1 MAAMPPTMPVTGA
14 NTAPP
19 SASSIAEPAAS
30 AAIPP
35 NAIKLCISDF
45 DVGQRKI
52 ILAEQLGHFGGGQQG
67 FGLGTAVVRGLGA
80 QTLDSRLEPVEGGEV
95 RVCGHGSVPNKTRPR
110 DRLRAA
116 LNLGSISRFNLQ
128 PASRCNALSIGPGRI
143 GRVFGSDRRDR
154 QRALDA

>member
-52 ILAEQLGHFGGGQQG
+52 ILAEQLGHFGGGQQCFG
-67 FGLGTAVVRGLGA
+67 FGAAVVRGLRA
-80 QTLDSRLEPVEGGEV
+80 QILDSRLEPVEGGKV
-95 RVCGHGSVPNKTRPR
+95 RVRGHGSVSKR
-110 DRLRAA
+110 
-116 LNLGSISRFNLQ
+116 S
-128 PASRCNALSIGPGRI
+128 
-143 GRVFGSDRRDR
+143 
-154 QRALDA
+154 